1 MSLST
6 HWQAFRTV
14 ERWRWA
20 TMVAAIVVGL
30 VAASIHWSGLFL
42 GGALCGLASATRG
55 RALLS
60 GLGFGVLVWAVFAL
74 SLFISGDFG
83 QYLAMGQ
90 LFVVSVV
97 VPVVT
102 ATFAALVRWL
112 V

>member
-6 HWQAFRTV
+6 RWQSVRTT
-14 ERWRWA
+14 ERFRWA
-20 TMVAAIVVGL
+20 AMVAAIIIGL

-42 GGALCGLASATRG
+42 GGALCGLASTTRT

-60 GLGFGVLVWAVFAL
+60 GLGFGVLVWVVFAL
-74 SLFISGDFG
+74 SLFASGDFG

-90 LFVVSVV
+90 IFIVSVV
-97 VPVVT
+97 IPVVT
-102 ATFAALVRWL
+102 ATFSALVRWL